1 MIGFKGNG
9 TMTSRGLLLEDVP
22 SKGMLGANEDS
33 DIEEIPLPD
42 DDDDDELVDFDD
54 RELPITMSK

>member
-1 MIGFKGNG
+1 
-9 TMTSRGLLLEDVP
+9 MTSRGLLLEDVP